1 MPGTQHVVRT
11 RLIRCYLSAMVEYA
25 CQAAIFELPGN
36 RAALK
41 IMLETMHVTAEN
53 RELIPDTLF
62 VVLALT
68 PGRVRVFRP
77 ESLEELLRLLDVL
90 CMEAAP
96 GLLHV
101 WMKASPRSEERILA
115 HMSSF
120 PNQMAPARLL

>member
-1 MPGTQHVVRT
+1 M
-11 RLIRCYLSAMVEYA
+11 AEYA

-36 RAALK
+36 REALDV
-41 IMLETMHVTAEN
+41 MLDTMHVTAQD

-62 VVLALT
+62 AVLALRL
-68 PGRVRVFRP
+68 GCVRVFRP
-77 ESLEELLRLLDVL
+77 ASVEELLRLLDVL

-101 WMKASPRSEERILA
+101 WMKASPGSEERILA

-120 PNQMAPARLL
+120 PNQMAPAYLQ